1 MEIKDRN
8 YILLIILHIFLGGLI
23 YVLPGISKIFS
34 IAIIALGFLY
44 VIRAMNRDNN
54 VLIVAGYIVGSE
66 VMLRM
71 TGGNFFYEFSKYG
84 VIFFMLVGFYYSGF
98 SKNAIPMWIFLLFL
112 IPGILIAT
120 ETLNLTTD
128 IRKAILFNISGPI
141 CLGISGLY
149 CYNRKITFYQLS
161 NILLAIGLPVIST
174 TVYLIFYT
182 PDLKEILVS
191 TGSNFAT
198 SGGFGPNQVSTIL
211 GLGMFV
217 FVSRLLLNSNSK
229 VIFIVNLI
237 IAFNI
242 SYRGLVTFSR
252 GGMLTGMVMIIVLLF
267 FLYISTKSS
276 GKSKLRFLIVSLFL
290 ASIFTWVYT
299 TNETGGLINKRYANQ
314 DAAGRTKE
322 SQLSGREQIFESEF
336 NAFLSNPVFGVGV
349 GKGQEIRQVETGG
362 LIIASHNEITR
373 MLAEH
378 GLIGIISLFILFLT
392 PFFLYLDNK
401 QHIFIFCFL
410 GFWLLTINHAAMRI
424 AAPAFVYALAL
435 LKVNFYEK
443 DSLHRK

>member
-8 YILLIILHIFLGGLI
+8 YIFLILLHVFLGGLI
-23 YVLPGISKIFS
+23 YALPGISKIFS

-44 VIRAMNRDNN
+44 VIRTRNRDNN
-54 VLIVAGYIVGSE
+54 VLLIAGYIVGSE

-98 SKNAIPMWIFLLFL
+98 SKNAIPMWIFLLLL

-149 CYNRKITFYQLS
+149 CYNRKITFQQLS

-191 TGSNFAT
+191 TGSNFTT

-229 VIFIVNLI
+229 
-237 IAFNI
+237 
-242 SYRGLVTFSR
+242 FS
-252 GGMLTGMVMIIVLLF
+252 
-267 FLYISTKSS
+267 
-276 GKSKLRFLIVSLFL
+276 
-290 ASIFTWVYT
+290 
-299 TNETGGLINKRYANQ
+299 
-314 DAAGRTKE
+314 
-322 SQLSGREQIFESEF
+322 
-336 NAFLSNPVFGVGV
+336 
-349 GKGQEIRQVETGG
+349 
-362 LIIASHNEITR
+362 
-373 MLAEH
+373 
-378 GLIGIISLFILFLT
+378 
-392 PFFLYLDNK
+392 
-401 QHIFIFCFL
+401 
-410 GFWLLTINHAAMRI
+410 
-424 AAPAFVYALAL
+424 
-435 LKVNFYEK
+435 
-443 DSLHRK
+443 